1 MAGKKRNTAT
11 PASLALQAPEQ
22 PKFLVKDAVG
32 VVIDIDQKDPGSAH
46 RHDKGQ
52 ALDKGSIADKI
63 GDVKLSDVEVEGKIR
78 RAYKVQDVL
87 DIMVRNQTITKEEFS
102 AGKRFKFYHD
112 LSGRYH
118 ITAVN
123 FDRSGGGV
131 SREDFLN
138 AQINAT
144 RKVEAIIEHL
154 GGANAIASSALVNI
168 IGKGASFDHMATYT
182 GLGKHYW
189 RGALKAA
196 LGGLIGYF
204 NKAK

>member
-1 MAGKKRNTAT
+1 MPRVKSNKPK
-11 PASLALQAPEQ
+11 PAVLAPTEPVQ
-22 PKFLVKDAVG
+22 PKFLLKNEGG
-32 VVIDIDQKDPGSAH
+32 VVVDIDQKDPGSEN
-46 RHDKGQ
+46 RHGKGQ
-52 ALDKGSIADKI
+52 ALDKGNVDDKI
-63 GDVKLSDVEVEGKIR
+63 GDVKLSDIEVEGKIR

-87 DIMVRNQTITKEEFS
+87 DVMVRNQTITKEEFA

-144 RKVEAIIEHL
+144 RKIEAIIEHL
-154 GGANAIASSALVNI
+154 GGANAMASSALVNI

-182 GLGKHYW
+182 GMSKHYW
-189 RGALKAA
+189 RGAMKAA
-196 LGGLIGYF
+196 LGGLLGYF
-204 NKAK
+204 KNNK